1 MRTKRFVAHGD
12 TLMINRMALAMTLPP
27 RRVRQNKDGEWI
39 GYEGRQRMYN
49 FRANEAKAKAWA
61 ER

>member
-27 RRVRQNKDGEWI
+27 RRVRQNKAGEWI

-49 FRANEAKAKAWA
+49 FRDNEAKAKAWA
-61 ER
+61 DR